1 MAILAGFRD
10 VKPGVTYAGV
20 AIGYICVDTKNRFH
34 LMSAI
39 ERDTEV
45 AVFENHKALTPDMA
59 AEDRAELFW
68 LWESLAPKNL

>member
-10 VKPGVTYAGV
+10 VKPGVTYAGI
-20 AIGYICVDTKNRFH
+20 AIAYICIDTKKRFH

-39 ERDTEV
+39 EKDTEV
-45 AVFENHKALTPDMA
+45 AVFEGHTALTLDMS